1 MTEEQIE
8 AGAFALYREFI
19 SVNGQL
25 STRQRVLNGKPL
37 YLGDRPVF
45 ESIDEAAARRWMT
58 SVPET
63 QKARWRREAIACF
76 GAMEMHHAA

>member
-19 SVNGQL
+19 SVDGRM
-25 STRQRVLNGKPL
+25 STRQRVVNGKPL
-37 YLGDRPVF
+37 YVGDRPVF
-45 ESIDEAAARRWMT
+45 ESIDEAASRRWMT

-63 QKARWRREAIACF
+63 QKERWRREAIACF
-76 GAMEMHHAA
+76 GAMERQFAA